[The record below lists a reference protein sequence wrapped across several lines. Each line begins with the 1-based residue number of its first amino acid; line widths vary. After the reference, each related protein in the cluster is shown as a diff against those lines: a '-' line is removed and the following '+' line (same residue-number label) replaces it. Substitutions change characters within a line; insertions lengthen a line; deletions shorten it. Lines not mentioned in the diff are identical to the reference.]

1 MLRLEGKG
9 KGKGKDE
16 RKDGRK
22 DKAKVCR
29 RQARRLA
36 VGNRP
41 DAARCVRPG
50 HAYC

>member
-1 MLRLEGKG
+1 MLRLEG

-22 DKAKVCR
+22 DKDKAKACR
-29 RQARRLA
+29 RQARRFA

-50 HAYC
+50 HACC